1 MIFSNS
7 PFEML
12 NKAFKNL
19 YPDKNYIAYIDVDM
33 KDENGKN
40 VCGCTQF
47 VDNEIPIIFIDASL
61 SIQNAIEI
69 FAHELAHVASGEKAG
84 HGQEWEKS
92 FEDIFN
98 EYNRIGEE
106 LCRTAK

>member
-1 MIFSNS
+1 MIFQNS

-33 KDENGKN
+33 KDENGEN

-61 SIQNAIEI
+61 SIQNAVEI
-69 FAHELAHVASGEKAG
+69 FAHELSHVAVGENEGHGELWEKAFDEI
-84 HGQEWEKS
+84 QS
-92 FEDIFN
+92 

-106 LCRTAK
+106 LCRIVK